1 MWSVLVL
8 LSTSSSSLSPVQA
21 NQRLH
26 GSHPT
31 CLESSA
37 SRLSC
42 DHPLAFSRALSSA
55 SLFLSI
61 TLKDFGLVWAKKVVP
76 FSQAKFT
83 LQILPLML
91 FYWSFWNKMP
101 QHRKLRQKKSVSSQF
116 QGQGVTKVRFS
127 GYPDTSASKWPSHV
141 CPCVIFLLSVHIHG
155 IYLGVEVFSFYQD
168 IALIFYYLSIYAF
181 IWRLFQD
188 RISL

>member
-42 DHPLAFSRALSSA
+42 DHPLAFSRALNSA
-55 SLFLSI
+55 SLFLPI
-61 TLKDFGLVWAKKVVP
+61 TLKDLGLVWAKKVVP

-101 QHRKLRQKKSVSSQF
+101 QHRKLRQKKLFLHSS
-116 QGQGVTKVRFS
+116 KVRVS
-127 GYPDTSASKWPSHV
+127 PRLGSPDTQTPQLPSDHPMCVLVWSFFWVCTFMVSIWASRFSLF
-141 CPCVIFLLSVHIHG
+141 IRTLL
-155 IYLGVEVFSFYQD
+155 
-168 IALIFYYLSIYAF
+168 
-181 IWRLFQD
+181 
-188 RISL
+188 